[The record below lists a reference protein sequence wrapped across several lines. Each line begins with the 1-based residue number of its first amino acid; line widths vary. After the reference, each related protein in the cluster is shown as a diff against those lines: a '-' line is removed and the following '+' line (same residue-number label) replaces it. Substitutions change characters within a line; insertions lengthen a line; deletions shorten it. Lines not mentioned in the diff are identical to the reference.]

1 MTAQLMMFNE
11 DIMIPEYSMYSGDTS
26 YDTQPFRIDDGKY
39 KGTIFLYN
47 TIELIDNHGEGTLK
61 YSVTILNL
69 MIHGETK
76 TEFDSE
82 LHIEEFHE
90 VCAKPILI
98 YIITNKQD
106 GAIKDE

>member
-11 DIMIPEYSMYSGDTS
+11 DIVIPEYSMYSGDTS

-47 TIELIDNHGEGTLK
+47 AIELIDNDGEGTLK
-61 YSVTILNL
+61 YSVAILNL
-69 MIHGETK
+69 MVHGKTK

-82 LHIEEFHE
+82 LQREEFHE
-90 VCAKPILI
+90 VCTKPILI

-106 GAIKDE
+106 GL

>member
-1 MTAQLMMFNE
+1 M
-11 DIMIPEYSMYSGDTS
+11 
-26 YDTQPFRIDDGKY
+26 
-39 KGTIFLYN
+39 
-47 TIELIDNHGEGTLK
+47 
-61 YSVTILNL
+61 V
-69 MIHGETK
+69 HGETK

-82 LHIEEFHE
+82 LHREEFHE

>member
-1 MTAQLMMFNE
+1 MTAPLMMFNE
-11 DIMIPEYSMYSGDTS
+11 DIVIPEYMMYSGDTS

-47 TIELIDNHGEGTLK
+47 AIELIDNDGEGTLK

-69 MIHGETK
+69 MVHGETK

-82 LHIEEFHE
+82 LQREEFHE

-98 YIITNKQD
+98 YIITTKQD
-106 GAIKDE
+106 EGIKDE